1 MQDTGGMQER
11 RNAGKE
17 RCWKGRRKKEMMN
30 AGKEECQ
37 KGRRHKRK
45 NVGNEE
51 CRTEKCTSL
60 NWSVLNSSIATEN
73 LSDSKTIISFLSVAV
88 KFQLFRIKRIG
99 TFRLQCKNIL
109 FQKSI
114 RNIQSNKE
122 STVNNL
128 QFKSTIALG
137 ANLRQHSFSHR
148 SSDSTTEK
156 PLF

>member
-1 MQDTGGMQER
+1 MQER
-11 RNAGKE
+11 KNARKE
-17 RCWKGRRKKEMMN
+17 GERKGRKQEMRN

-51 CRTEKCTSL
+51 CRNEKCTSL

-73 LSDSKTIISFLSVAV
+73 LSDSKTIISLLSVAV
-88 KFQLFRIKRIG
+88 TFQLFCIKRIIG

-114 RNIQSNKE
+114 RNIQSYKE

-148 SSDSTTEK
+148 SSDSATEK